1 MGARPGIR
9 GHRGRRS
16 SSRGRIPCRSTWRR
30 GRAGGSACWF
40 KGVLTP
46 SWAKACVCT
55 HTFRTYR
62 GQSFPSLPAQHR
74 FSPPGRVWQDPPVT
88 RVLDLPPLQCATEEG
103 LGLSADRRGLL
114 IRAAPGR
121 RAAGSS
127 ARSLT
132 PRRPPQRWPVMRRR
146 RSRCSTGSCRERK
159 TRSRVRASSTP
170 PFQRCSCLGLGGCT
184 GRGGL
189 VQRDR
194 DFIGSNA
201 ALQGRRSA
209 GRTWPAS
216 ARRCRRQSDGGTR
229 SLARSPRRY
238 Q

>member
-1 MGARPGIR
+1 M
-9 GHRGRRS
+9 RGRDLEYAAI
-16 SSRGRIPCRSTWRR
+16 GGE
-30 GRAGGSACWF
+30 GRAREVVSRADRHGGAGGRVAVLAGS
-40 KGVLTP
+40 KGCSHRHGPKPV
-46 SWAKACVCT
+46 CVHT
-55 HTFRTYR
+55 HS
-62 GQSFPSLPAQHR
+62 GHSLPPAQHR